1 MFFYYNIDYYTMSFQ
16 INPTIQ
22 AIYEMAKRQPLD
34 IYKDSKK
41 TNFDLKK
48 LIKEWRNFRKEF
60 EKCKQKDCKNN
71 PLQLDYFDSPKRKS
85 KKNCFKL
92 YSLPQFQK
100 IHGENPNK
108 PYDYIKLRIGHLLC
122 LDETISKAELLKE
135 IQFFINEKLLGN
147 NEAGELIDFVNDI

>member
-1 MFFYYNIDYYTMSFQ
+1 MFFYYNIDYYTMNFQ

-22 AIYEMAKRQPLD
+22 AIYEMAKEKPLD
-34 IYKDSKK
+34 IYKDSDK
-41 TNFDLKK
+41 TKFDIKK

-71 PLQLDYFDSPKRKS
+71 SLQLDYFDTPKRKS

-92 YSLPQFQK
+92 YSLPQYQK
-100 IHGENPNK
+100 IYGDNPNK

-122 LDETISKAELLKE
+122 VDENISKSKLLKE
-135 IQFFINEKLLGN
+135 IQFFINDKLLGN
-147 NEAGELIDFVNDI
+147 DEESELINFVNDI